1 MSVWN
6 ELSRYKFPVVITH
19 QHAGQEYQCLS
30 GLVDYAA
37 TIASNKHTYSFQ
49 SPEQIISWLWRQ
61 PIKLDH
67 GEGPTTAGC
76 RPAQRSRV
84 WPDDG
89 LNCWEAV
96 AHLLGVAFC
105 HAWRIEFHVFDAI
118 VGSQRH
124 VFPAIRPLAH
134 RNELPEPLVIQP
146 PASTG
151 RSLFG
156 LRADIAQAWYN
167 DLLGTVHFVGDKLLT
182 AYGLS
187 SISDTLSEIEGDE
200 LPNWSRTQ
208 KQRDKRAAELIKKA
222 ADGNMGSNSERRIA
236 TPSTTDHRTD
246 ESPQREWTVIRLIT
260 QRGENQT

>member
-6 ELSRYKFPVVITH
+6 ELSRYRFPVAIVH
-19 QHAGQEYQCLS
+19 QHTGQEYQCLD
-30 GLVDYAA
+30 GLVQYAA

-49 SPEQIISWLWRQ
+49 SPERIISWLWRQ

-67 GEGPTTAGC
+67 GEGPTISGC
-76 RPAQRSRV
+76 RPAQRSRM

-105 HAWRIEFHVFDAI
+105 FAWQIEFHVFDAI

-134 RNELPEPLVIQP
+134 NNELPEPLVIQP

-167 DLLGTVHFVGDKLLT
+167 DLLGAAHFVGDKVLS

-187 SISDTLSEIEGDE
+187 SISDTMSEIEGNE
-200 LPNWSRTQ
+200 LPDWSRTQ
-208 KQRDKRAAELIKKA
+208 KQREKRAAELIKKA
-222 ADGNMGSNSERRIA
+222 ADGNLENSTERRVA
-236 TPSTTDHRTD
+236 TQNTTEDKSD
-246 ESPQREWTVIRLIT
+246 DNQQREWAVIRVIKT
-260 QRGENQT
+260 KRENQT